1 MEQGK
6 SQSFTFLLDRLFT
19 ILTLDSEDK
28 LSQFF
33 CNRTSK
39 VNNEISNKYSIFS
52 LISKQLI

>member
-33 CNRTSK
+33 CNKTSK
-39 VNNEISNKYSIFS
+39 VNNEIS